1 MYGYY
6 REKLHVNHFWELK
19 GLLLSSLCISGG
31 GTKVEISHSNAF
43 VNLTNKLKRNCMKEY
58 STGKKKASMSTPI
71 DQ

>member
-43 VNLTNKLKRNCMKEY
+43 VNLTNRE
-58 STGKKKASMSTPI
+58 I
-71 DQ
+71 V